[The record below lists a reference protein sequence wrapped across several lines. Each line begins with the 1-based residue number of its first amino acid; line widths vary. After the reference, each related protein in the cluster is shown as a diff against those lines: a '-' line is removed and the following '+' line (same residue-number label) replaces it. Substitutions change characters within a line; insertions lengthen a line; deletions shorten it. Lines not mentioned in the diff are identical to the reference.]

1 MYFFGVKILNPR
13 IYEHIICLVMRKRLK
28 CEKLLITADTSDD
41 NTEHKALGPG
51 ELKRAKNILL
61 FMEIDYMYIQC

>member
-1 MYFFGVKILNPR
+1 
-13 IYEHIICLVMRKRLK
+13 MRKRLK

-51 ELKRAKNILL
+51 ELKRAKN
-61 FMEIDYMYIQC
+61 F

>member
-1 MYFFGVKILNPR
+1 
-13 IYEHIICLVMRKRLK
+13 MRKRLK